1 MNYNKIN
8 LLDCTLRD
16 GGYYNNWFFE
26 KELIN
31 EYLRVMDMIKIDY
44 VEIGF
49 RFLDKVKIKGPC
61 AYSEESFLRTLKI
74 PKNLKLGVMVNAS
87 DFVGRNN
94 IIELAKKNF
103 KPKKKSLIS
112 LVRIA
117 CHYHEIKEV
126 LPLVNWLK
134 KCGYKVGVNIMQIPE
149 LSTVEIRNAVK
160 EVKKTK
166 ADVLYFADSMGSLDG
181 TKTKKIINQIK
192 SLWKKPTGIHTH
204 DNMGKA
210 LENSVAAINNS
221 VNWIDCTV
229 TGMGRGP
236 GNTKT
241 EYLILELKR
250 KKENLTNLL
259 NLIKNYFEPL
269 KEKYKWGS
277 NPFYY
282 FAGLN
287 SIHPTFVQEM
297 LSDTGFDPEDIF
309 YNLDNLSTVGGRKF
323 SKELISLGKNYYKK
337 INKGDWHP
345 INLLKNQNVLV
356 IGPGA
361 STKKYKNKIIKFI
374 KKYRPIVF
382 ILNAINPIPKK
393 YVYANIVCHTLRLLS
408 DIDKYRKSNK
418 YLITPFSSF
427 SKNIK
432 LRLKRKRILN
442 FGLQV
447 KSNKFKFEKNY
458 VVLPNSLAITYTLGI
473 CTSGECKKIFFAGLD
488 GYNTNSP
495 KKFEMDDVLQNYKL
509 EKKARKIISLTPTN
523 YRIKTIKI

>member
-1 MNYNKIN
+1 MINKKIN

-16 GGYYNNWFFE
+16 GGYYNNWFF
-26 KELIN
+26 KKDLIN
-31 EYLRVMDMIKIDY
+31 EYLRVMSILKIDY

-61 AYSEESFLRTLKI
+61 AYSEEGFLKSLKI

-87 DFVGRNN
+87 DYVGQKN
-94 IIELAKKNF
+94 IVELAKKNF
-103 KPKKKSLIS
+103 KLQKDSLIS
-112 LVRIA
+112 LVRLA
-117 CHYHEIKEV
+117 CHHHEVKEI
-126 LPLVNWLK
+126 LPLINWLK
-134 KCGYKVGVNIMQIPE
+134 NSGYKVGVNIMQIPE
-149 LSTVEIRNAVK
+149 LSPIEIKNVVK

-166 ADVLYFADSMGSLDG
+166 ADILYFADSMGSLDSS
-181 TKTKKIINQIK
+181 KTKKIIYQIK
-192 SLWKKPTGIHTH
+192 SLWKKSTGIHTH

-221 VNWIDCTV
+221 VDWIDCTV

-241 EYLILELKR
+241 EYLILELNKKR
-250 KKENLTNLL
+250 ENLISLL

-297 LSDTGFDPEDIF
+297 LNDTGFDPEDIM
-309 YNLDNLSTVGGRKF
+309 YNLENLNTVGGKKF

-337 INKGDWHP
+337 INRGDWDP
-345 INLLKNQNVLV
+345 SSLIKDKNILV
-356 IGPGA
+356 IGPGK
-361 STKKYKNKIIKFI
+361 STAKYKRKIIKFI
-374 KKYRPIVF
+374 KKTKPIVF
-382 ILNAINPIPKK
+382 VLNAINPIPKR
-393 YVYANIVCHTLRLLS
+393 YVYANVVCHTLRLLS
-408 DIDKYRKSNK
+408 DIDKYKKSNK

-432 LRLKRKRILN
+432 SRIKKNQILN

-447 KSNKFKFEKNY
+447 RSNRFKFENNY
-458 VVLPNSLAITYTLGI
+458 AVLPNSLAITYTLGI
-473 CTSGECKKIFFAGLD
+473 CTSGRCKKIYFAGLD
-488 GYNTNSP
+488 GYNKRSP

-509 EKKARKIISLTPTN
+509 EKKARKIFSITPTN
-523 YRIKTIKI
+523 YKIKLIKI

>member
-1 MNYNKIN
+1 MIKNQIN

-26 KELIN
+26 RELIN
-31 EYLRVMDMIKIDY
+31 EYLRVMDMLKIDY

-49 RFLDKVKIKGPC
+49 RFLDKIKIKGPC
-61 AYSEESFLRTLKI
+61 AYSEESFLRSLKI
-74 PKNLKLGVMVNAS
+74 PKNLKIGVMVNAS
-87 DFVGRNN
+87 DFVGKKN

-103 KPKKKSLIS
+103 KLKKNSAIS
-112 LVRIA
+112 LVRLA
-117 CHYHEIKEV
+117 CHHHEVKDV
-126 LPLVNWLK
+126 LPLINWLK
-134 KCGYKVGVNIMQIPE
+134 KSGYKVGINIMQIPE
-149 LSTVEIRNAVK
+149 LSSREIKNTVK

-166 ADVLYFADSMGSLDG
+166 ADILYFADSMGSLDAI
-181 TKTKKIINQIK
+181 KTKKIIHQIK
-192 SLWKKPTGIHTH
+192 SLWKKSTGIHAH

-210 LENSVAAINNS
+210 LENSVSAINNS

-241 EYLILELKR
+241 EYLILELNR
-250 KKENLTNLL
+250 KKEHLINLL

-297 LSDTGFDPEDIF
+297 LSDTRFDSEDIY
-309 YNLDNLSTVGGRKF
+309 YNLNKLSTVGGRKF
-323 SKELISLGKNYYKK
+323 SKELISLGKNYYRK
-337 INKGDWHP
+337 INKGDWDP
-345 INLLKNQNVLV
+345 SKVIKNRNVLI
-356 IGPGA
+356 IGPGT
-361 STKKYKNKIIKFI
+361 SLIKYKSKIIKFI
-374 KKYRPIVF
+374 KKNKPIVF
-382 ILNAINPIPKK
+382 VLNIISPVPKQ
-393 YVYANIVCHTLRLLS
+393 YVYANVACHTLRLLS
-408 DIDKYRKSNK
+408 DISKYKKSNK

-432 LRLKRKRILN
+432 ARIYSKKILN

-447 KSNKFKFEKNY
+447 KNNRFKFGKNY
-458 VVLPNSLAITYTLGI
+458 AVLPNSLAITYTLGI
-473 CTSGECKKIFFAGLD
+473 CTSGQCKKIFFAGLD
-488 GYNTNSP
+488 GYNKTSP

-509 EKKARKIISLTPTN
+509 EKKARKIVSLTPTN
-523 YRIKTIKI
+523 YKIKKIKI